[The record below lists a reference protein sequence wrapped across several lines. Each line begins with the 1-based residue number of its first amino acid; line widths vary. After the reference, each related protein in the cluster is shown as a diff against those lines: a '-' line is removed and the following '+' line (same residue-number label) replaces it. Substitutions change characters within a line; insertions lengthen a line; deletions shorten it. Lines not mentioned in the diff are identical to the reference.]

1 MDARKREQE
10 RERGRR
16 IREKSSTVSKSH
28 PLPTAE
34 SIPRVEDR
42 VARAAAEPP
51 PRNVYIMLTNKWS
64 R

>member
-1 MDARKREQE
+1 MDAREKE
-10 RERGRR
+10 RRGRGKR

-28 PLPTAE
+28 PLPAAK